1 MNDPIIVTVTNE
13 PDSTAPVQDEALDV
27 LTVMLY
33 RMYEESVG
41 QDGDSGRA
49 A

>member
-1 MNDPIIVTVTNE
+1 MNEPIIVTVTNE

-27 LTVMLY
+27 LTIMLY

-41 QDGDSGRA
+41 QGGDTGWA